1 MSNLKKIELEQLIA
15 GYSKGF
21 FPMAHPEMNNEI
33 FWHLPEK
40 RGIIPLNDFIIPKN
54 VRRLYE
60 KREFVLKVNANFEM
74 VIRECARRKETWI
87 SEEII
92 NAYSRLHEKGLAHSF
107 EAYQNNEL
115 VGGLYG
121 VAMKKVFFGESMFF
135 KVSNASKVTLVYL
148 VEFLIKN
155 GYKLLDTQYLNPHL
169 KQFGA
174 IEINNEDF
182 QKLLFDALS
191 D

>member
-1 MSNLKKIELEQLIA
+1 MSNLKKITLDQLLT
-15 GYSKGF
+15 GYAQGF
-21 FPMAHPEMNNEI
+21 FPMAHQELNNDI

-40 RGIIPLNDFIIPKN
+40 RGIIPLDEFVIPKN
-54 VRRLYE
+54 LRRLYE
-60 KREFVLKVNANFEM
+60 KRSFQLEINKNFKS
-74 VIRECARRKETWI
+74 VIQNCADRKETWI
-87 SEEII
+87 SPEIMDAFLDLHKKGF
-92 NAYSRLHEKGLAHSF
+92 AYSF
-107 EAYQNNEL
+107 EAYQENKL

-121 VAMKKVFFGESMFF
+121 VALRRVFFGESMFF
-135 KVSNASKVTLVYL
+135 KVSNASKVTLIFL

-174 IEINNEDF
+174 IEIENDAF
-182 QKLLFDALS
+182 QKLLFDALA